1 MRGLLA
7 ALLVGL
13 VAATHAFAAEKLRIA
28 TTGGYPPFNFGDDAG
43 EMRGFDVDIALALC
57 AEIGAE
63 CEIVVEEW
71 ERLIPELR
79 AGSFDVI
86 AASMSITGKRRE
98 LVSFTDRY
106 YSNVVRFVARKGSGF
121 DPADAAGKTI
131 GAARATIAS
140 DWLQANLAG
149 IATIEL
155 YATMEELNGD
165 LLAGRLDAMFG
176 DGLGS
181 LAWLQGPEGASFEF
195 VGEGYRLDEGIGMA
209 VRHEDASLLSRLN
222 GALRA
227 ILANGTYERLNAR
240 YFPFSIY

>member
-1 MRGLLA
+1 MRAFMA
-7 ALLVGL
+7 ALVLGF
-13 VAATHAFAAEKLRIA
+13 VAATPALAAEKLRIA
-28 TTGGYPPFNFGDDAG
+28 TTGGYPPFNFADEAG
-43 EMRGFDVDIALALC
+43 EMTGFDVDIALALC
-57 AEIGAE
+57 AELGAE

-106 YSNVVRFVARKGSGF
+106 YSNVVRFVALKGSGF

-131 GAARATIAS
+131 GAPRATISS
-140 DWLQANLAG
+140 DWLEANLADV
-149 IATIEL
+149 ATIKL
-155 YATMEELNGD
+155 YTTLEELNGD
-165 LLAGRLDAMFG
+165 LVAGRLDAMLG
-176 DGLGS
+176 DSLGS
-181 LAWLQGPEGASFEF
+181 YAWLQGPEGAGFEF
-195 VGEGYRLDEGIGMA
+195 VGEGYRLDKGIGMA

-222 GALRA
+222 GALKA
-227 ILANGTYERLNAR
+227 ILASGTYERINAR